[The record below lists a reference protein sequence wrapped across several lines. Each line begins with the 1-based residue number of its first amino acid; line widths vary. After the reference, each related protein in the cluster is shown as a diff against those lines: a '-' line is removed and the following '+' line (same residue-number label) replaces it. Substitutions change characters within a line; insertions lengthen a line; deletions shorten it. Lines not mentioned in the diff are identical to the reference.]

1 MHSNNISRRGLLLGS
16 SGILA
21 ATALA
26 NVPAFAQS
34 GSSQQGEQLIPW
46 LDQPPPSPNPAVAN
60 MTTWEKL
67 DSWITPNERFFN
79 VAHFERLQLK
89 ESDWRLEIGGLVKK
103 PMTLTLADLK
113 GRPRKDVDFTLEC
126 AGNNGFPW
134 FMTGIGT
141 ARWGGTSLQAL
152 LKQAGVLDS
161 GREVVFYGSD
171 IGDSEGRSVSGEVKV
186 IPFKQNFAR
195 SMSLAD
201 AMSPHNILCYE
212 MNGAP
217 LQPEHGF
224 PVRLIAPGWYGIAN
238 VKWLKRIEVI
248 DTRFMGRF
256 MGRDY
261 VTLREIKNG
270 NQTTW
275 TQTSVGRSLIKS
287 APGRVTKR
295 DGQYRIMGA
304 AWGAP
309 IQRVEVKI
317 DGGPWTTAALDRKGD
332 EFTWKFWSLDWTD
345 PAAGEHTITARAIGT
360 DGRIQ
365 PAPDDPT
372 LKGKLT
378 YWESNGQITR
388 RIRTG

>member
-1 MHSNNISRRGLLLGS
+1 
-16 SGILA
+16 
-21 ATALA
+21 
-26 NVPAFAQS
+26 
-34 GSSQQGEQLIPW
+34 
-46 LDQPPPSPNPAVAN
+46 

-67 DSWITPNERFFN
+67 DSWITPTERFFN
-79 VAHFERLQLK
+79 VAHFDRLQLN

-113 GRPRKDVDFTLEC
+113 SRSHKEVDFTLEC

-171 IGDSEGRSVSGEVKV
+171 IGDSEGRGVSDKVEV
-186 IPFKQNFAR
+186 FQLRQNFAR
-195 SMSLAD
+195 SMSLED
-201 AMSPHNILCYE
+201 AMSPQNILCYE

-217 LQPEHGF
+217 LQHVHGF

-256 MGRDY
+256 MAHDY
-261 VTLREIKNG
+261 VTLREEKRDNK
-270 NQTTW
+270 TVW
-275 TQTSVGRSLIKS
+275 SQTSVGRSLIKS
-287 APGRVTKR
+287 APGRVTKQ
-295 DGQYRIMGA
+295 DGQYRVTGA

-309 IQRVEVKI
+309 IQRVEVRI
-317 DGGPWTTAALDRKGD
+317 DDGPWKVAAIDRKGG
-332 EFTWKFWSLDWTD
+332 EFTWKFWSFNWSN
-345 PAAGEHTITARAIGT
+345 PAAGEHTITARAIGD

-365 PAPDDPT
+365 PAADDPMLT
-372 LKGKLT
+372 GKRT

-388 RIRTG
+388 RIRIG

>member
-1 MHSNNISRRGLLLGS
+1 MSSNDMSRRDLLLGS
-16 SGILA
+16 SGIVA

-26 NVPAFAQS
+26 SMPSFAQPAS
-34 GSSQQGEQLIPW
+34 GGQGEQVIPW
-46 LDQPPPSPNPAVAN
+46 LDQPLPSPNPAVAN
-60 MTTWEKL
+60 MNPWEKL
-67 DSWITPNERFFN
+67 DSWITPTERFFN
-79 VAHFERLQLK
+79 VAHFDRLQLK

-113 GRPRKDVDFTLEC
+113 RRARKDVDFTLEC

-152 LKQAGVLDS
+152 LKDVGVLDS

-171 IGDSEGRSVSGEVKV
+171 IGDSEGRSVSGEVSV
-186 IPFKQNFAR
+186 FPIKQNFAR
-195 SMSLAD
+195 SMSLQD
-201 AMSPHNILCYE
+201 AMEPHNILCYE

-217 LQPEHGF
+217 LQPDHGF

-256 MGRDY
+256 MARDY
-261 VTLREIKNG
+261 VTLRQIKKG
-270 NQTTW
+270 DETEW
-275 TQTSVGRSLIKS
+275 KQTSVGRSLIKS
-287 APGRVTKR
+287 APGRVVR
-295 DGQYRIMGA
+295 RNGQYRIMGA

-309 IQRVEVKI
+309 IQRVEVRI
-317 DGGPWTTAALDRKGD
+317 DDGPWTAAALNRKGN
-332 EFTWKFWSLDWTD
+332 EFTWKFWSLDWTN
-345 PAAGEHTITARAIGT
+345 PAAGKHAITARAIGT

-365 PAPDDPT
+365 PAADDPMLT
-372 LKGKLT
+372 GKQT

-388 RIRTG
+388 TIRTG